1 MIPTVAIRVICNNYS
16 ARYWTIDR
24 RDMEHEAVAAAL
36 EAERTWRPDGAPLDC
51 YQARAAALA
60 VRRYCA
66 RAACPVSGCSRA
78 PATAWSFTAVPLW
91 EQHPGADAP
100 DSHYWRRQLAAE
112 IRRILYGLPDG
123 HLAKLVLLDEYKPAE
138 VARQERCK
146 LRRVY
151 RATSRAYQ
159 ALAESETLQSYA
171 AEAA

>member
-1 MIPTVAIRVICNNYS
+1 MIPTTAIRVICNNYS
-16 ARYWTIDR
+16 ARYWTLDR
-24 RDMEHEAVAAAL
+24 RDMEQEAVAAAL
-36 EAERTWRPDGAPLDC
+36 EAERTWRPDGAPLAC

-66 RAACPVSGCSRA
+66 RAACPVSGCSRE
-78 PATAWSFTAVPLW
+78 PATAWQQKVVPLS
-91 EQHPGADAP
+91 EMTSVEEP
-100 DSHYWRRQLAAE
+100 DSHYWRRRVAAE

-123 HLAKLVLLDEYKPAE
+123 RLAKMVLLDEYKPAE
-138 VARQERCK
+138 VAREERCK

-159 ALAESETLQSYA
+159 ALAESKILQNYA